1 MSLRLACTPKQTHGR
16 THVGSSLEGKAVY
29 DIGVLPTFH
38 KQNIPEQVGEMKRKK
53 RGINGKIEKKKKQ
66 QSASLH

>member
-1 MSLRLACTPKQTHGR
+1 MSLRLACTPKQTHRR

-38 KQNIPEQVGEMKRKK
+38 KQNIPEQVGEMKR
-53 RGINGKIEKKKKQ
+53 GEGKKKSK
-66 QSASLH
+66 

>member
-16 THVGSSLEGKAVY
+16 THIGSSLEGKAVY

-38 KQNIPEQVGEMKRKK
+38 KQNIPEQVGEMR
-53 RGINGKIEKKKKQ
+53 RGEEKIKVEKKEV
-66 QSASLH
+66 

>member
-1 MSLRLACTPKQTHGR
+1 MSLRLACTPKQTHRR

-38 KQNIPEQVGEMKRKK
+38 KQNIPEKAGEMKR
-53 RGINGKIEKKKKQ
+53 GEGKKKSK
-66 QSASLH
+66 